1 MSFNTKYLIFSLV
14 VIATVFWLYVMSPP
28 DIDYLTVEAIYELW
42 KVKKEG
48 F

>member
-14 VIATVFWLYVMSPP
+14 VIATVFWFYVMSPP
-28 DIDYLTVEAIYELW
+28 DIDYLTVEEIYELW